1 MRILYH
7 SMNFSEVFQPDH
19 QSNVDP
25 YKEKDQ
31 WDKVRCRWKRHSV
44 ANGQSDL

>member
-1 MRILYH
+1 MSLWSLYH

-25 YKEKDQ
+25 YKGKGHWLRGQDE
-31 WDKVRCRWKRHSV
+31 VRGKEALYS
-44 ANGQSDL
+44 